1 MKIIAL
7 FFVLFLTACGSNQ
20 IITSSKN
27 VVVKPEEA
35 LYNCPTV
42 EVLPDSKTL
51 TDLQVARL
59 IVQLYQNNITC
70 KNSIEAIRE
79 FLNKVNP

>member
-7 FFVLFLTACGSNQ
+7 TFLLFLAACGSNQ
-20 IITSSKN
+20 IVSSSKN

-35 LYNCPTV
+35 LYNCPV
-42 EVLPDSKTL
+42 VDVFPDSKTL

-59 IVQLYQNNITC
+59 IVKLYQNNITC
-70 KNSIEAIRE
+70 KNSIESIRE
-79 FLNKVNP
+79 FLDNVKP